1 MGVHAHEGVYHD
13 GWVGASLA
21 QHPPPT
27 PDLGAAGK
35 STQRPR
41 ARGVGGR
48 DEVGVAGE
56 AATAAYSL
64 LLPFHRPP
72 PVRPGDS

>member
-1 MGVHAHEGVYHD
+1 MPLQGVRRD

-21 QHPPPT
+21 QQPPT
-27 PDLGAAGK
+27 PPDLGAAGK
-35 STQRPR
+35 STQRLR

-48 DEVGVAGE
+48 DGVGVAGE
-56 AATAAYSL
+56 AATAAYRL
-64 LLPFHRPP
+64 LLPFRRSP